1 VVLVAENRR
10 ILDFGF
16 NNLKSKRRSKTH
28 SGCTAYWQFI
38 YTGMLNIKRKY
49 FIWLM
54 FLLVGVGYFSAM
66 SNLELNYFLK
76 SLIAV
81 MPIQI
86 AAIIYVTYRR
96 WNHS

>member
-1 VVLVAENRR
+1 
-10 ILDFGF
+10 
-16 NNLKSKRRSKTH
+16 
-28 SGCTAYWQFI
+28 
-38 YTGMLNIKRKY
+38 MLTIKRKH

-66 SNLELNYFLK
+66 SNLEVNYFLK
-76 SLIAV
+76 SLIAF